1 MELSKGS
8 WKGNPSS
15 LSTLAFLIL
24 LEGQK
29 GSVAWRG
36 LIILLAI
43 STQGSWSFFFR
54 LIIDNANVLIN
65 I

>member
-1 MELSKGS
+1 MKLSRRS
-8 WKGNPSS
+8 WLGNLNS
-15 LSTLAFLIL
+15 LSTFAFLIL

-29 GSVAWRG
+29 GSAAWRG

-54 LIIDNANVLIN
+54 LIIDDANVLIN